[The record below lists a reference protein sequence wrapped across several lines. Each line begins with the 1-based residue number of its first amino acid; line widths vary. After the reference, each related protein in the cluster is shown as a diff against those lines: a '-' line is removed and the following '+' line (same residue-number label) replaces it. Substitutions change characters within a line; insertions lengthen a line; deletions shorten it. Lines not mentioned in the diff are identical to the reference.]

1 MVLLA
6 TELFGA
12 NIFDEISLPIE
23 VRFQIPARTNVAVHF
38 TPLVWFVERSIVVVT
53 KVIHVVYLSRKGA
66 SLLELRLGE
75 KSLHVAF
82 FIVLVGFNLVLV
94 RKQSRGCDVST
105 ANTRIRTSKTS
116 KDNPE

>member
-53 KVIHVVYLSRKGA
+53 KVIHVVYLSRI
-66 SLLELRLGE
+66 ELRLGE

-94 RKQSRGCDVST
+94 RKQSRGCAVST
-105 ANTRIRTSKTS
+105 ANTRIEHPHSR
-116 KDNPE
+116 